1 MRKDIKKIALSAI
14 FSALIVVFILI
25 GTFIELLDITVAAV
39 CALTIYIVQ
48 IETKEK
54 YPILVYIT
62 SSVLSLIFT
71 PLSTATLYFVG
82 FFGYYPI
89 LKQKL
94 IKFKKQIR
102 KLISILVFNVAM
114 IALMLLFKAVFALQN
129 EPPLMYALLLVTSNV
144 FFICFDYLLD
154 VFAFIYIKKLRDKI
168 KFIKWVQK

>member
-14 FSALIVVFILI
+14 FSALIVVLILM

-114 IALMLLFKAVFALQN
+114 ISLMLLFNAVFALQN
-129 EPPLMYALLLVTSNV
+129 EPAVMYVLLLITSNV
-144 FFICFDYLLD
+144 FFFCFDYLLD
-154 VFAFIYIKKLRDKI
+154 VFTFIYIKKLRDKI
-168 KFIKWVQK
+168 KFIK

>member
-14 FSALIVVFILI
+14 FSALIVVLILM

-62 SSVLSLIFT
+62 SSVLSLIFP

-114 IALMLLFKAVFALQN
+114 ISLMLLFKAVFTLQN

-154 VFAFIYIKKLRDKI
+154 VFTFIYIKKLRDKI
-168 KFIKWVQK
+168 KFIK

>member
-14 FSALIVVFILI
+14 FSALIVVLILM

-114 IALMLLFKAVFALQN
+114 ISLMLLFKAVFALQN
-129 EPPLMYALLLVTSNV
+129 EPAVMYVLLLITSNV
-144 FFICFDYLLD
+144 FFFCFDYLLD
-154 VFAFIYIKKLRDKI
+154 VFTFIYIKKLRDKI
-168 KFIKWVQK
+168 KFIK